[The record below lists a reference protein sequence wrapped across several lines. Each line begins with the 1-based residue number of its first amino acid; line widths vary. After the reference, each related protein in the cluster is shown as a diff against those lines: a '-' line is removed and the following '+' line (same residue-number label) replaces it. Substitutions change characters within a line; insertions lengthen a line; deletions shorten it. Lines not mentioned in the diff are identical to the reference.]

1 MEEGALHLISGRFL
15 PAAALDLE
23 TPDALSFTIP
33 LEIRLLCFSHFFHSG
48 TCSET

>member
-23 TPDALSFTIP
+23 TPDALSFTEHV
-33 LEIRLLCFSHFFHSG
+33 LKHDRA
-48 TCSET
+48 

>member
-23 TPDALSFTIP
+23 TPDALSYTIP
-33 LEIRLLCFSHFFHSG
+33 LKSGSCVFSHFFHSG